1 MTRDWRTEPRSCAY
15 GGFAVLTQ
23 EEQDAW
29 DEHEA
34 YLIAQGQHDRSAFM
48 EHKAHEMNVAICNAI
63 ANQPPWED

>member
-1 MTRDWRTEPRSCAY
+1 MAQAET
-15 GGFAVLTQ
+15 
-23 EEQDAW
+23 DAW

-34 YLIAQGQHDRSAFM
+34 YLMAQGQHDRAAFM

>member
-1 MTRDWRTEPRSCAY
+1 MTRDWRNEPM
-15 GGFAVLTQ
+15 TQ
-23 EEQDAW
+23 AETDAW

-63 ANQPPWED
+63 ANQAPWED

>member
-15 GGFAVLTQ
+15 GGFAVLTR

-34 YLIAQGQHDRSAFM
+34 HLIAQGQHDRAAYLFTSTQS
-48 EHKAHEMNVAICNAI
+48 EHVQEI
-63 ANQPPWED
+63 P

>member
-1 MTRDWRTEPRSCAY
+1 MRDWRDEPRSCAY
-15 GGFAVLTQ
+15 GGFAVLTR

-63 ANQPPWED
+63 ANQAPWED

>member
-1 MTRDWRTEPRSCAY
+1 MRDWRNEPRSCAY

-63 ANQPPWED
+63 ANQTPWED

>member
-1 MTRDWRTEPRSCAY
+1 MRDWRNEPRSCAY

-63 ANQPPWED
+63 ANQAPWED